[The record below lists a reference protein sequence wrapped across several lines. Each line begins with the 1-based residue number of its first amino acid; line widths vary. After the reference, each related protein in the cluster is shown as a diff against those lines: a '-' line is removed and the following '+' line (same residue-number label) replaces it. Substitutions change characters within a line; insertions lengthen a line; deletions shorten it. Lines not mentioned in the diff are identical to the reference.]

1 MQKKYELF
9 LKMIVTYLN
18 NWFKDN
24 DISYEYHIGEIEEN
38 GHVYM
43 DVLSCQK
50 QADVKLELDP
60 ITGHLH
66 EIDNSDNT
74 ENIEFEIEDSHLML
88 TKYGY
93 TK

>member
-1 MQKKYELF
+1 MVMFIWMFF
-9 LKMIVTYLN
+9 LVRNKLN
-18 NWFKDN
+18 
-24 DISYEYHIGEIEEN
+24 
-38 GHVYM
+38 
-43 DVLSCQK
+43 
-50 QADVKLELDP
+50 VKLELDP

-74 ENIEFEIEDSHLML
+74 ENIEFEIEDSHLIL

>member
-1 MQKKYELF
+1 
-9 LKMIVTYLN
+9 
-18 NWFKDN
+18 
-24 DISYEYHIGEIEEN
+24 
-38 GHVYM
+38 M
-43 DVLSCQK
+43 DVLPCQK

-74 ENIEFEIEDSHLML
+74 ENIEFEIEDSHLIL

>member
-1 MQKKYELF
+1 
-9 LKMIVTYLN
+9 MIVSYLN

-24 DISYEYHIGEIEEN
+24 DISYEYHIGEIKED

-43 DVLSCQK
+43 DVLPCQK